1 MQDTPD
7 PSQDVPEDS
16 APVEKIPR
24 PGNNLPLQLTSF
36 VGRGGEMAEGE
47 ALLSDHRL
55 LTLTGPG
62 GSGKTRLALAV
73 ASGMVEGFEDGVWL
87 GELAS
92 LSDPDLVAQAVASVL
107 EVRETP
113 GSSIAASLVQLGQLL
128 VMHEGDLERVEGLR
142 AEAETLRSEPLR
154 PSQAAYLV
162 MFTALASW
170 YGRDDE
176 QAFSLFDEG
185 LSLFRNLGTL
195 QGAAFC
201 LGSMGFIVLARD
213 DFARAGTIFEEA
225 LQTLRVLR
233 DRVGIFHCLLGAAS
247 VASLRGETVRAARLW
262 GAAEALGE
270 TAAVPLIPMIRSN
283 YDHEGYLDTARS
295 RLGEEAFEAAWAEGR
310 AMSPEQ
316 AVEYAF
322 EEPQQP
328 EESQSPAAY
337 PAGLSAREVEVL
349 RLVAQGLTNARIA
362 EELFISPNTVN
373 RHLNSIYH
381 KLGVSS
387 RAAATRFATEH
398 HLA

>member
-36 VGRGGEMAEGE
+36 VGHGREMAEAE

-62 GSGKTRLALAV
+62 GSGKTRLAHAV

-87 GELAS
+87 VELAS

-128 VMHEGDLERVEGLR
+128 LMHEGDLERVEGLR
-142 AEAETLRSEPLR
+142 AEAETLRSEPLQ

-185 LSLFRNLGTL
+185 LSLFRNLGNL

-213 DFARAGTIFEEA
+213 DFARAGTIFE
-225 LQTLRVLR
+225 
-233 DRVGIFHCLLGAAS
+233 
-247 VASLRGETVRAARLW
+247 
-262 GAAEALGE
+262 
-270 TAAVPLIPMIRSN
+270 
-283 YDHEGYLDTARS
+283 
-295 RLGEEAFEAAWAEGR
+295 AAWAEGR

-316 AVEYAF
+316 AVEYAL
-322 EEPQQP
+322 EESQQP

-349 RLVAQGLTNARIA
+349 RLVARGMTNAQAAR
-362 EELFISPNTVN
+362 ELYISPHTVN
-373 RHLNSIYH
+373 AHLGSVYH
-381 KLGVSS
+381 KIGSS
-387 RAAATRFATEH
+387 TRAEAAHFASEH
-398 HLA
+398 GLL